1 MIRTAA
7 LAFAS
12 LLTLTTAASAQSITT
27 GEGRQLEVPISPDGC
42 TVSGLEA
49 GRVITTL
56 KFTCQ
61 VPDVGGGAARVPAQV
76 EMWIVDASL
85 LDKESAALLT
95 PDNLVRDFLNRAGRM
110 DQFGNSNADSVRQIR
125 VSNGSVAM
133 RCTVYDHIEELD
145 GHALCLVNHSPSALV
160 LYVDSTMAYTAMRGV
175 EVVMADATLQ

>member
-1 MIRTAA
+1 MIRAAA
-7 LAFAS
+7 LVLAT
-12 LLTLTTAASAQSITT
+12 LLAIAGAASAQSITT
-27 GEGRQLEVPISPDGC
+27 GEGRQLQVPISPDGC

-49 GRVITTL
+49 GQIITTL

-61 VPDVGGGAARVPAQV
+61 VPDVDGGASRVAAAV

-85 LDKESAALLT
+85 LNPEGRALLA
-95 PDNLVRDFLNRAGRM
+95 PDNLVRDFLTRAGRG
-110 DQFGNSNADSVRQIR
+110 DQVGNSNTDTVEQVR

-133 RCTVYDHIEELD
+133 RCAVYDHIEELD

-175 EVVMADATLQ
+175 EAVMADATLQ